1 VASTQIKASL
11 DSDIRYWRWKAVRDG
26 INLQEESESEQ
37 ESEPYGRDH
46 SAAIDHSVGSGRRCV
61 GFLLGSCL
69 SPPLALAN
77 SKNKTLV
84 SCTTRRD
91 RWVRPIRISQ
101 VPAVPRVTNCREALA
116 LQKCLIHTWLGTLP
130 LRLIGVLV

>member
-1 VASTQIKASL
+1 MFDEENS
-11 DSDIRYWRWKAVRDG
+11 SDGV
-26 INLQEESESEQ
+26 NLHEESGAEQ
-37 ESEPYGRDH
+37 GSEPYGGDH
-46 SAAIDHSVGSGRRCV
+46 SAAIDNSMGNSCHRV